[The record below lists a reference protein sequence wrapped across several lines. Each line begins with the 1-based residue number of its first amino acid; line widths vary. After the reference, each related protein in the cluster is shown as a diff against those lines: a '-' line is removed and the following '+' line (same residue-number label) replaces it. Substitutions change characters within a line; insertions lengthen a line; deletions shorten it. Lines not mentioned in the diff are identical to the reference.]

1 MERSDQIESLQI
13 DLETRSARTL
23 SEVRISPL
31 ELEKLKNDFG
41 IDVTE
46 HQVKNVVADV
56 ACHPSKHFLLFCEN
70 NSYKQNPSDTGAT
83 SA

>member
-1 MERSDQIESLQI
+1 MERSDQIKSLQI

-46 HQVKNVVADV
+46 HQVKNVIAEV
-56 ACHPSKHFLLFCEN
+56 ACHPSKYFLLFCEN
-70 NSYKQNPSDTGAT
+70 NS
-83 SA
+83 